1 VDTGRALC
9 DIEPLD
15 VEDPVNRT
23 MHNGFFV
30 EQIREHRTRVD
41 TTLAGIILLLVVVG
55 LGMLLSASW
64 FRAEQLYGDP
74 LRFVMRQGMWV
85 GVGIIGLI
93 LAYVMPLERVR
104 KALPFLVLVTIVLS
118 LLTFLP
124 GVSARY
130 MGARRW
136 IIVFNVSFQPSELVK
151 VVLVIYL
158 AHILSRSGGDFSRPL
173 QSLLPPAV
181 IVSLFAVIV
190 LRQNDYSTSVFLVLV
205 ALAMFFVAGVPT
217 THFVRI
223 FVLVM
228 PISLILLFT
237 REHRVRRIIAFLNPE
252 FDPAGSGFQVLAA
265 RRALENGGP
274 WGAGIGR
281 GLRKM
286 GGLPEAQSDFI
297 FAVLG
302 EELGFIGVFL
312 IIVLFLLLALR
323 GFSLARR
330 QSDGFRFLLLYG
342 FTFSISVQAMLN
354 MAVVAGLVPAT
365 GIPLPFFSSG
375 GSSLVATMVMC
386 GLMFNAAGRA
396 PEREPQP
403 WERTHV

>member
-237 REHRVRRIIAFLNPE
+237 REQTSRKADYRFSQSRVRSRRQRFPGTCRTTSPGERRSL
-252 FDPAGSGFQVLAA
+252 GSRDRTGIT
-265 RRALENGGP
+265 ENGG
-274 WGAGIGR
+274 
-281 GLRKM
+281 
-286 GGLPEAQSDFI
+286 
-297 FAVLG
+297 
-302 EELGFIGVFL
+302 
-312 IIVLFLLLALR
+312 
-323 GFSLARR
+323 LARSTIR
-330 QSDGFRFLLLYG
+330 LYLRCIGGRAWFYRCISHHSALPSVGVERFL
-342 FTFSISVQAMLN
+342 
-354 MAVVAGLVPAT
+354 
-365 GIPLPFFSSG
+365 SG
-375 GSSLVATMVMC
+375 PSA
-386 GLMFNAAGRA
+386 
-396 PEREPQP
+396 E
-403 WERTHV
+403 

>member
-1 VDTGRALC
+1 
-9 DIEPLD
+9 
-15 VEDPVNRT
+15 
-23 MHNGFFV
+23 MQNGFFV
-30 EQIREHRTRVD
+30 EQIREHRSRMD
-41 TTLAGIILLLVVVG
+41 TTLAGIVVLLVAVG

-85 GVGIIGLI
+85 GVGVIGLMV
-93 LAYVMPLERVR
+93 AYLVPLERIR
-104 KALPFLVLVTIVLS
+104 AALPFLVLVTILLS

-151 VVLVIYL
+151 VVMVIYL
-158 AHILSRSGGDFSRPL
+158 AHILSRHEGDFSRPL
-173 QSLLPPAV
+173 QSLLPPALV
-181 IVSLFAVIV
+181 VTLFAVIV
-190 LRQNDYSTSVFLVLV
+190 LRQNDYSTAVFLVLT
-205 ALAMFFVAGVPT
+205 ALALFFVAGVPMRY
-217 THFVRI
+217 FFRM
-223 FVLVM
+223 FALVV

-274 WGAGIGR
+274 WGTGIGR

-302 EELGFIGVFL
+302 EELGFAGVFL
-312 IIVLFLLLALR
+312 IILLFVLLAVR

-342 FTFSISVQAMLN
+342 FTFSISIQAMLN
-354 MAVVAGLVPAT
+354 MAVVAGIVPAT

-386 GLMFNAAGRA
+386 GLMFNAAARA
-396 PEREPQP
+396 SGLESQP
-403 WERTHV
+403 WERVHV